1 MSPSVAWV
9 VLALCLTASV
19 AVSAGERLRFEYF
32 PERHLS
38 LQGRWQVPSITGDSE
53 VDSRMTA
60 TVRNVTLRLF
70 IPPAFT
76 TPPKPVRIYLNL
88 PASVSGLRGA
98 SGLILSWQTRGLFL
112 SGSAQPGVRVL
123 LFEGVVDSPILSD
136 ILDMVFKV
144 DARDLLGPLNIEIVY
159 EIELQ

>member
-9 VLALCLTASV
+9 VLALYLTASV
-19 AVSAGERLRFEYF
+19 AVSAGERLRSEYF

-88 PASVSGLRGA
+88 PASVVPSVR
-98 SGLILSWQTRGLFL
+98 LFPVHFPRQKYL
-112 SGSAQPGVRVL
+112 HRRLPCR
-123 LFEGVVDSPILSD
+123 FSPNPD
-136 ILDMVFKV
+136 VPDNK
-144 DARDLLGPLNIEIVY
+144 
-159 EIELQ
+159 